1 MEISRKLISGSFL
14 LVGISSDTRVYV
26 VTLNSLFSLTWLIQP
41 ASNLNNERLIAVVA
55 IYSPL

>member
-26 VTLNSLFSLTWLIQP
+26 VTLNSLFSLTWLTQP
-41 ASNLNNERLIAVVA
+41 ATNLDNERLAAVVKM
-55 IYSPL
+55 YSPL

>member
-26 VTLNSLFSLTWLIQP
+26 VTLNSLFSLTWLTQP
-41 ASNLNNERLIAVVA
+41 VTNLNNERLAAVVTM
-55 IYSPL
+55 YSPL